1 MKVTVRCQV
10 CGVALDGLRSCPNY
24 WCGRDDRGWDLVWA
38 VGEHVG
44 SLQRAIAGLKYG
56 EGEGQRWVAPL
67 GELLAGYL
75 LEHLPAFDDV
85 DVVVPVP
92 SNVGSRRPEDHVERV
107 LGAAWH
113 AVGDLWELRRALA
126 KTHETTRLAGAPNA
140 AVRRLRAAV
149 EVRAAL
155 AVTDPGAVTGRRV
168 LAVDDV
174 FTEGSTLRE
183 VAFAL
188 RRAGARAVSGLVL
201 ARQPVRLRG

>member
-1 MKVTVRCQV
+1 MR
-10 CGVALDGLRSCPNY
+10 
-24 WCGRDDRGWDLVWA
+24 
-38 VGEHVG
+38 
-44 SLQRAIAGLKYG
+44 
-56 EGEGQRWVAPL
+56 PL
-67 GELLAGYL
+67 AELLAGYL

-92 SNVGSRRPEDHVERV
+92 SNVGSRRPEDHVELV
-107 LGAAWH
+107 LAAAWR

-126 KTHETTRLAGAPNA
+126 KTQETTRLAGAPSA

-155 AVTDPGAVTGRRV
+155 TVTDPGAVAGRHV

-188 RRAGARAVSGLVL
+188 RRAGARGVSGLVL
-201 ARQPVRLRG
+201 ARQPVRLRT